1 MIIISGKRAT
11 IFTKF
16 CKMIVMKFGG
26 VAVSTPENIERIIE
40 IVKSAK
46 RNEDVVVVVSAVAG
60 ITDKLTEILKNIV
73 NVPAIAVEEE
83 VDKFCDEILQIHQDL
98 AVKSIKTKKEL
109 KKAMSKITN
118 LINQLRTILIGIGY
132 IGEVNPRLTDYV
144 LSFGEKISSQII
156 SHSMES
162 KGIPSVALTGAEA
175 GIITDSN
182 FSSARPLPSIIE
194 TIPNS
199 LMPLINQKIVPVVTG
214 FIAADKKGRT
224 TTLGRGGSDYT
235 ASLIAKCLKARE
247 VQIYKDVDGIMSA
260 DPKVVKNAKLIS
272 RISYVEAM
280 DLAMFG
286 AKVIYSKM
294 IEPAM
299 EANIPVRVKNLFYP
313 ERDGSVIVKTEEKVE
328 GIVKAVTSVKDIV
341 VINVKGVGMAETH
354 GLAGKI
360 FSALGNSNINVMVI
374 VGSSE
379 SNLSFVI
386 KKKDLENA
394 MEILNSFTDQS
405 IRGIEV
411 IDNVGIIA
419 VIGTGMI
426 GSVGVASKVFETVAS
441 CNANIIMIAQGSSEV
456 NISFVVKE
464 EDAEKV
470 LIELHKKF
478 IEKN

>member
-1 MIIISGKRAT
+1 
-11 IFTKF
+11 
-16 CKMIVMKFGG
+16 MIVMKFGG

-40 IVKSAK
+40 IVKNARK
-46 RNEDVVVVVSAVAG
+46 NEDDGIVVVVSAVAG
-60 ITDKLTEILKNIV
+60 ITDKLMEISKKIV
-73 NVPAIAVEEE
+73 DVPSIAVEKE
-83 VDKFCDEILQIHQDL
+83 VDKFCDEILQIHQNL
-98 AVKSIKTKKEL
+98 AEKSIKTKKEL
-109 KKAMSKITN
+109 KKAMLKITN
-118 LINQLRTILIGIGY
+118 LVNQLRTTLIGIGY
-132 IGEVNPRLTDYV
+132 LEEINPKFTDYV

-162 KGIPSVALTGAEA
+162 KGISSVALTGAEA

-182 FSSARPLPSIIE
+182 FSSAKPLPSIIE

-214 FIAADKKGRT
+214 FIASDKKGRV

-260 DPKVVKNAKLIS
+260 DPKVVKNAKLIDK
-272 RISYVEAM
+272 ISYVEAM
-280 DLAMFG
+280 DLATFG

-313 ERDGSVIVKTEEKVE
+313 EREGSVIVKTEEKAK
-328 GIVKAVTSVKDIV
+328 GIIKAVTSLKDIV

-360 FSALGNSNINVMVI
+360 FNALGNANINVMVI
-374 VGSSE
+374 VGSSG

-386 KKKDLENA
+386 KKNDMENA
-394 MEILNSFTDQS
+394 IEILNSFTDQS
-405 IRGIEV
+405 VRGVEV
-411 IDNVGIIA
+411 IDGVGIVA

-426 GSVGVASKVFETVAS
+426 GNIGIASKIFETVAN

-456 NISFVVKE
+456 NISFVIKE
-464 EDAEKV
+464 EYVEKV
-470 LIELHKKF
+470 LNELHRKF